1 MLPVTPLWQFWVSLT
16 HCGENRTGA
25 RRSSTTGDG
34 RTEKKQGKLQ
44 RRILPL
50 IWSVSTFPWVSWA
63 RVVTERSGGWRSL
76 RLRWPGR
83 QLHFICLGEQRC
95 GEPGC
100 RCRIRSFDVSWDS
113 PFDRWQ
119 VWATEFFFAVA
130 ANRDWLLYSQ
140 TCATWPTCQGIS
152 HFLTAAFFFFLNRLF
167 RAWFQP
173 VRTSWVDCAK
183 ATSAAIAPF
192 YHNDWWPT
200 IWNRSLRSCDGRW
213 SMPSSA
219 DGWADG
225 EPGSSIWSWGFS
237 RTHAACGAAGLAGW
251 TSVCDEQAG
260 WSSRLA
266 IQPTSQMNILY
277 KWTSF
282 RNTLVNISI
291 WLYDHFLRIP
301 KWSLRQPA
309 VFF

>member
-16 HCGENRTGA
+16 RCGENGVGALRSSMKGDA
-25 RRSSTTGDG
+25 RR
-34 RTEKKQGKLQ
+34 KKKKLQ

-50 IWSVSTFPWVSWA
+50 ILRVSTFRWVSWA
-63 RVVTERSGGWRSL
+63 SVVTERSGGWRSL

-83 QLHFICLGEQRC
+83 QLRFICLGEQC
-95 GEPGC
+95 WGEPGC
-100 RCRIRSFDVSWDS
+100 RCRIRSFDVTWDS

-119 VWATEFFFAVA
+119 VWATEFFSAVA
-130 ANRDWLLYSQ
+130 ANRDWLLNSQ
-140 TCATWPTCQGIS
+140 MRATWPTCHI
-152 HFLTAAFFFFLNRLF
+152 LLRLLFFFFNRLF

-173 VRTSWVDCAK
+173 VGTSRVDRAK
-183 ATSAAIAPF
+183 AICPAVAPF
-192 YHNDWWPT
+192 YHNDWRPT
-200 IWNRSLRSCDGRW
+200 VWNRSLRSCDGCW
-213 SMPSSA
+213 SMRGSA
-219 DGWADG
+219 GGWADG

-282 RNTLVNISI
+282 RNMLVNISI

-301 KWSLRQPA
+301 KWSLCQPA
-309 VFF
+309 VFL